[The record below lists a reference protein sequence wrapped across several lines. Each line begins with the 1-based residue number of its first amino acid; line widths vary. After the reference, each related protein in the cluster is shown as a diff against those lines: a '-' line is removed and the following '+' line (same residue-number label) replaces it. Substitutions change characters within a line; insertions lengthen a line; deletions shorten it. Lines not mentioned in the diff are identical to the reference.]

1 MTAQL
6 VATANPV
13 ALPPLGDSGQVEL
26 SGAIGGMRDFVTRSD
41 NVRSTRSWRLMF
53 LAILNLADIVT
64 TAAVLEAG
72 GGEMNPILAPIV
84 QSIWVPLL
92 FKAMVLSII
101 WISLTQ
107 CSIRSRSAAVMLNG
121 TVALYGMIVGWN
133 FVTLMTH

>member
-1 MTAQL
+1 MTVQR
-6 VATANPV
+6 VATAST
-13 ALPPLGDSGQVEL
+13 ATLPPLGDSGRVEL
-26 SGAIGGMRDFVTRSD
+26 SGAIGGMHEFVTRSD

-72 GGEMNPILAPIV
+72 GGEMNPILAPMV

-92 FKAMVLSII
+92 FKAMVLAIV
-101 WISLTQ
+101 WISVTQ
-107 CSIRSRSAAVMLNG
+107 CSVRSRSAAIMLNG

-133 FVTLMTH
+133 FITLMTH